1 MTILIGIVGKPSS
14 GKSTF
19 LNAACLTEAE
29 TSIIPFTTIDPNKGV
44 SYVRT
49 QCVCKELGV
58 EDNPKN
64 SICKNGIRFIPV
76 NLLDV
81 AGLVPDAHKGK
92 GLGNKFL
99 NDLSR
104 ADVLIHIVDI
114 TGSLDSN
121 GQRIGVGKTDPLN
134 DIKFLEKEINLWFKE
149 ILEREDWEKFKR
161 TFKKQRTKFINGLFD
176 RLSGLKIK
184 KIHIKLALRKSQLNS
199 RDPIDWDQTDLLKFT
214 TELRKIAK
222 PIVVIANKIDKI
234 SDPMKLKGLQEK
246 YNGVIIPSSAL
257 AELYLRKYEE
267 KKRIKY
273 LPGSGDFQFLKEES
287 FSKNE
292 LTMLKKIKNEI
303 LKKYGGTGVQSA
315 LNYAVFEIMKQI
327 CVFPV
332 SNVNNYSD
340 KNGNVLP
347 DAFLIEEGLKLRNFV
362 EKKIHSDL
370 AKNFLFGIDARTKK
384 RLGENYELKDKDI
397 IKIVTSN

>member
-267 KKRIKY
+267 QKRIKY